1 MLNVVFN
8 YYYSILINL
17 FHKHPTFFSVSCM
30 FLQKNHCADTNFSEN
45 HNNIT
50 SNSSS
55 LKSSFNNSNNSSLF
69 ISDSNRNSLKYE
81 NIKEEIAD
89 LQKDFATVKNILVE
103 TIDKEKE
110 TVIELRELDELRR
123 ELNQLRREI
132 ARNKEKDGTENIK
145 IEENWIRESIVELR
159 RELTEVESKVE
170 EQGSCSPDPS
180 LLLRLGQLEK
190 VNIPNLVDNHD
201 TLYTDKNKDYG

>member
-1 MLNVVFN
+1 
-8 YYYSILINL
+8 
-17 FHKHPTFFSVSCM
+17 M
-30 FLQKNHCADTNFSEN
+30 FLQKNHCADTNLFQT
-45 HNNIT
+45 HNNIS

-55 LKSSFNNSNNSSLF
+55 LNSNNSKFF

-81 NIKEEIAD
+81 NIQEEIAD

-132 ARNKEKDGTENIK
+132 NRNQEKEGTENMK
-145 IEENWIRESIVELR
+145 VEENWIRESIVELR

-180 LLLRLGQLEK
+180 LLLRIGQLEK
-190 VNIPNLVDNHD
+190 VNKPNPVKLME
-201 TLYTDKNKDYG
+201 L

>member
-1 MLNVVFN
+1 L
-8 YYYSILINL
+8 SQ
-17 FHKHPTFFSVSCM
+17 T
-30 FLQKNHCADTNFSEN
+30 

-55 LKSSFNNSNNSSLF
+55 LNSSFNNSNNSSLFISDRNRNSLSSFF

-89 LQKDFATVKNILVE
+89 LQKDFATVKSILVE

-110 TVIELRELDELRR
+110 TVIELRELGELRR

-132 ARNKEKDGTENIK
+132 ARNKEKDGTENMK
-145 IEENWIRESIVELR
+145 VEENWIRESIVELR

-180 LLLRLGQLEK
+180 LLLRIGQIEK

-201 TLYTDKNKDYG
+201 TLYRDKNKDYG